1 MIHMNCFTNHLYSAT
16 ISRSSSRTLNTILK
30 TLPAKYYLAYC
41 SADVVAMNTNAT
53 TPKAKSLGSVELYFS
68 CNATLANA
76 LRKWMQRRFG
86 AKSKFSRT
94 VVPVQFCSP
103 ATFRGLEGEM
113 SLNAILKDASMLL
126 NPTPTLPPLTELIQ
140 RLDERNA

>member
-1 MIHMNCFTNHLYSAT
+1 MNCFTNHLYSAT

-41 SADVVAMNTNAT
+41 SADVVAMNNNAT

-94 VVPVQFCSP
+94 VVPVQFCSC
-103 ATFRGLEGEM
+103 AEM
-113 SLNAILKDASMLL
+113 SLNAIFRDGVDRPQGVSIAQ
-126 NPTPTLPPLTELIQ
+126 LTGVP
-140 RLDERNA
+140 A

>member
-1 MIHMNCFTNHLYSAT
+1 MKLAIIIHMNCFTNHLYSAT

-41 SADVVAMNTNAT
+41 SADCVAMSNNAT

-94 VVPVQFCSP
+94 VVPVQFCSCVGHYADGVDRP
-103 ATFRGLEGEM
+103 EGVTI
-113 SLNAILKDASMLL
+113 A
-126 NPTPTLPPLTELIQ
+126 Q
-140 RLDERNA
+140 